1 MCYSDFPIPAD
12 FPNYLHHT
20 KFLEYFRM
28 YVDHFQ
34 LEQYIRFE
42 REVLSVEQQV
52 DGVGRWSVTTR
63 STKDS
68 NDTATEIF
76 DAVMVCSGI
85 HNNGYIPIFEGQ
97 DKFKGEIIHTV
108 NYRQALLSPVSTTQ
122 VHGPSSRAELTAREL
137 GCIF

>member
-1 MCYSDFPIPAD
+1 MRLDVFRRSTITTTTKESMCYSDFPIPAD

-76 DAVMVCSGI
+76 DAVMVCIGI
-85 HNNGYIPIFEGQ
+85 HNNRNMPSFEGQ
-97 DKFKGEIIHTV
+97 DDFKGELIHGV
-108 NYRQALLSPVSTTQ
+108 DYRQARLQSV
-122 VHGPSSRAELTAREL
+122 
-137 GCIF
+137 